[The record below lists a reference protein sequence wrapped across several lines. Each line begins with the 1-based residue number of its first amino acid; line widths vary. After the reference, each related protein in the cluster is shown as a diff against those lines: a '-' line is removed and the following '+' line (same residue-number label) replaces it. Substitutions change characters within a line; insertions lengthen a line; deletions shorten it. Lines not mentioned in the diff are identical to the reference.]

1 MHIATIS
8 NLTKSFGVRKLFS
21 DITFHIEKGDRIA
34 LVARNGF
41 GKSTLL
47 HIIAGVDDADNGS
60 VWIHKDFPIVF
71 LNQESPLNEEIDVW
85 DNILSISHEKI
96 FAIKNYEKLISQNSM
111 DNKAM
116 QQAIEEMDRLNAW
129 NLEADLKQILD
140 KLKIN
145 HLTQNVST
153 MSGGQKK
160 RIALAKTLLTINFY
174 ENRCMLLLDEPT
186 NHLDIE
192 MIEWLEQYLLNKSLT
207 LLMVTHDRYFLD
219 AVCNEILEI
228 EDNKLYIHKGDY
240 AHFIEQKAHRIE
252 VAHSESLKDKN
263 IYRRELEWMR
273 KQPKARTT
281 KSKYRQDKFSE
292 LENKLK
298 DQSSY
303 TELDMEVKMNRI
315 GGKILE
321 MKKVYKS
328 YDNQVLLKGFDYTFS
343 KGERVGIIGKN
354 GVGKST
360 FIKIALQL
368 MPPDSGKINHGDTI
382 VFGYFSQEPLQY
394 NEDKRVI
401 EFVKDIAEFFPMAD
415 GTKISASSFLEKFA
429 FTPEQHYTYLSK
441 LSGGEKRRL
450 QLLSILYKNPNFLVL
465 DEPTNDLDL
474 QTLQILENFL
484 FNYPGCLLIISHDRY
499 FMDKLV
505 QHLFVFEGEGHISDF
520 PGNYAQY
527 KINKLN
533 EKKETDTNAPNTKQ
547 ENVEVKKQK
556 DNAKMSYK
564 EKREWEHINE
574 QMPLLEAEK
583 TLVSNQLSDTHN
595 DYKTILTL
603 TEKLNRLNE
612 QLENMEMRWLELSEK
627 DNS

>member
-47 HIIAGVDDADNGS
+47 HIMAGVDHADSGT

-71 LNQESPLNEEIDVW
+71 LNQESTLNEELDVW
-85 DNILSISHEKI
+85 DNILSISHDKI
-96 FAIKNYEKLISQNSM
+96 FAIKNYEKLISQNSI
-111 DNKAM
+111 DEKAM

-145 HLTQNVST
+145 HLTQNVSS

-174 ENRCMLLLDEPT
+174 ENKCMLLLDEPT

-219 AVCNEILEI
+219 AVCNEIIEI

-240 AHFIEQKAHRIE
+240 THFIEQKAHRIE

-281 KSKYRQDKFSE
+281 KSKYRQDQFSE
-292 LENKLK
+292 LENKVK
-298 DQSSY
+298 DQSSFA
-303 TELDMEVKMNRI
+303 ELDMEVKMNRI

-328 YDNQVLLKGFDYTFS
+328 YDDLVLLKGFDYTFS

-394 NEDKRVI
+394 KEDKRVI

-484 FNYPGCLLIISHDRY
+484 INYPGCLLIISHDRY

-505 QHLFVFEGEGHISDF
+505 QHLFVFEGEGRISDF

-527 KINKLN
+527 KINMQN
-533 EKKETDTNAPNTKQ
+533 EKKDTDTKAYAKP
-547 ENVEVKKQK
+547 ENVESKKQK
-556 DNAKMSYK
+556 ENVKMSYK

-574 QMPLLEAEK
+574 QMPILEAER
-583 TLVSNQLSDTHN
+583 TQVSNQLSDTHN
-595 DYKTILTL
+595 DYKAILSL
-603 TEKLNRLNE
+603 TEKLNQLNE

-627 DNS
+627 ENI

>member
-47 HIIAGVDDADNGS
+47 HIMAGVDHADSGT

-71 LNQESPLNEEIDVW
+71 LNQESTLNEELDVW
-85 DNILSISHEKI
+85 DNILSISHDKI
-96 FAIKNYEKLISQNSM
+96 FAIKNYEKLISQNSI
-111 DNKAM
+111 DEKAM

-145 HLTQNVST
+145 HLTQNVSS

-174 ENRCMLLLDEPT
+174 ENKCMLLLDEPT

-219 AVCNEILEI
+219 AVCNEIIEI

-240 AHFIEQKAHRIE
+240 THFIEQKAHRIE

-281 KSKYRQDKFSE
+281 KSKYRQDQFSE
-292 LENKLK
+292 LENKVK
-298 DQSSY
+298 DQSSFA
-303 TELDMEVKMNRI
+303 ELDMEVKMNRI

-328 YDNQVLLKGFDYTFS
+328 YDDLVLLKGFDYTFS

-394 NEDKRVI
+394 KEDKRVI

-484 FNYPGCLLIISHDRY
+484 INYPGCLLIISHDRY

-505 QHLFVFEGEGHISDF
+505 QHLFVFEGEGRISDF

-527 KINKLN
+527 KINMQN
-533 EKKETDTNAPNTKQ
+533 EKKDTDTKAYAKP
-547 ENVEVKKQK
+547 ENVESKKQK
-556 DNAKMSYK
+556 ENVKMSYK
-564 EKREWEHINE
+564 EKREWEYINE
-574 QMPLLEAEK
+574 QMPILEAER
-583 TLVSNQLSDTHN
+583 TQVSNQLSDTHN
-595 DYKTILTL
+595 DYKAILSL
-603 TEKLNRLNE
+603 TEKLNQLNE

-627 DNS
+627 ENI